1 VVPRCSFCDRS
12 RDEVKKLITSRSS
25 MICDDC
31 VGLAKAYI
39 ASPGL
44 AGARSNA
51 RRCGEL
57 IDERFAGIEPRL
69 MREPC
74 EFCRDLIARCQ
85 FTAYGHVICD
95 VCIGL
100 CVDVLSEA

>member
-1 VVPRCSFCDRS
+1 MPRCSFCDRS
-12 RDEVKKLITSRSS
+12 RDEVRTLITSRSPT
-25 MICDDC
+25 ICDDC
-31 VGLAKAYI
+31 VGLARAYV
-39 ASPGL
+39 
-44 AGARSNA
+44 
-51 RRCGEL
+51 
-57 IDERFAGIEPRL
+57 DERFAGIEPRL